1 MRRHSVI
8 FERWDVVT
16 VEFPFVEGAG
26 SKRRPALIVSTDRL
40 RQDYGV
46 YWIVMITT
54 AKAGQKQGDVE
65 VSDRARAGLPEECV
79 IRASRLMTIG
89 DTQIGRK
96 LGNITPKDR
105 NAVSAFLKRYAP

>member
-1 MRRHSVI
+1 VI

-16 VEFPFVEGAG
+16 VEFPFVEGVG

-40 RQDYGV
+40 RQEHDV
-46 YWIVMITT
+46 YWIMMITT
-54 AKAGQKQGDVE
+54 AKAGQRQGDIA
-65 VSDRARAGLPEECV
+65 VSDRDRAGLPEECV
-79 IRASRLMTIG
+79 IRASRLMTVG

-105 NAVSAFLKRYAP
+105 NAVSAFLRRYAP